1 MKRISLILVL
11 LVTTAL
17 FAQEA
22 AQNVINGRQGI
33 VQTSRAKAPGLKSAT
48 LRRVADNL
56 TISDSVAH
64 GNLEVFLI
72 EGDDLADTSKVL
84 TLDEAMSMKSGV
96 IVKETKQVNELTVE
110 NNLSEKQVFIMAGDI
125 VKGGQQDRTLASDL
139 PLPAKSGSLPV
150 ASFCVEQGRWT
161 KRGNESA
168 DSFATSKNS
177 IATKEGKLAVRKA
190 ENQSEVWKSVAKAQ
204 ESLSRNIGKDVKPAA
219 SASSL
224 QLTLEDKDLK
234 AKLKAFQETLLPLVE
249 AHPRS
254 LGFVYAINGEINS
267 AEIFAGHDLFR
278 RVWPKLVDGM
288 ATEAVALT
296 DGAKAKTPPS
306 ADAVRDFIA
315 QAEKVAAFEKPL
327 SGSLQHVSAESDD
340 SCLFETVDSKK
351 GGQWLRRHIIKK

>member
-1 MKRISLILVL
+1 MFETGKPAAEIIKAKGFEQVSDTGALEAIVEQILAANPEKVAEVKGGNEKAMNWFTGQAMKASQGKANPKM
-11 LVTTAL
+11 VT
-17 FAQEA
+17 E
-22 AQNVINGRQGI
+22 I
-33 VQTSRAKAPGLKSAT
+33 VRK
-48 LRRVADNL
+48 
-56 TISDSVAH
+56 
-64 GNLEVFLI
+64 
-72 EGDDLADTSKVL
+72 KVL
-84 TLDEAMSMKSGV
+84 
-96 IVKETKQVNELTVE
+96 
-110 NNLSEKQVFIMAGDI
+110 
-125 VKGGQQDRTLASDL
+125 KGGQQDRTLASDL
-139 PLPAKSGSLPV
+139 PLSAKSGSMPV

-177 IATKEGKLAVRKA
+177 IATKEGKLAVRKS

-204 ESLSRNIGKDVKPAA
+204 ESLSRNIGKDVKPVA

-234 AKLKAFQETLLPLVE
+234 AKLKAFQVTLLPLVE

-288 ATEAVALT
+288 ATEAVALA
-296 DGAKAKTPPS
+296 DGAKSETPPS
-306 ADAVRDFIA
+306 ADAARNFIA
-315 QAEKVAAFEKPL
+315 KAEAVAAFEKPL